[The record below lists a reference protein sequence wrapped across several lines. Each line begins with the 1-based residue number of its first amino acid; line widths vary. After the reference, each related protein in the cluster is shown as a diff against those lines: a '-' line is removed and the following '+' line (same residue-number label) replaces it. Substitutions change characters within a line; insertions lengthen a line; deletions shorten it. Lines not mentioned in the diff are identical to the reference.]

1 MIMTAQGTVATFDAG
16 TGCGDVLLDD
26 GLRLPFDGAAFAR
39 SGLRSLRFGQR
50 VRLEIDGSGD
60 DRTIVALT
68 VVTLPLRY

>member
-16 TGCGDVLLDD
+16 TRCGAVLLDD
-26 GLRLPFDGAAFAR
+26 GLRLPFDGAAFTR

-50 VRLEIDGSGD
+50 VRLKIDGSGD

-68 VVTLPLRY
+68 VVTLPLRD